1 MLIQIDIEFSIYT
14 DTVPE
19 LQYMFIPASIEK
31 NKEKERNL
39 IKYFTQKRFL
49 TFSSIILNFLIL
61 IK

>member
-39 IKYFTQKRFL
+39 IKYFTQKHQF
-49 TFSSIILNFLIL
+49 FNIQ
-61 IK
+61 